1 MFKKAPKFLW
11 IIMFA
16 LATVT
21 FSCNKH
27 DDDDDDGGNGGG
39 GGIWNPTII
48 DGRLPG
54 LFSVSQDQQVQ
65 FSQGN
70 LQYRASTNTWRFAEH
85 QWDYVGSQKS
95 SFVGEVDGVSII
107 WENIGGTVSGSD
119 NSEVSPTYNG
129 WIDLFGWGTS
139 GYNGKNPYM
148 TSTSNIDYG
157 NGENNIAGTNYD
169 WGVYNA
175 ISNGGNRKNYW
186 RTLTHE
192 EWKYLFEMRTTPSGI
207 RFAKAKVND
216 VGGIILLP
224 DDWNASTYSLN
235 NTNTDTS
242 EAYFDDN
249 TISASQW
256 TTLENAG
263 AVFLPAA
270 GWRSES
276 LVLPVYGFKG
286 VSDFSIPC
294 CGYYWLASGNPY
306 AARGVLFLEGG
317 LHKCKGIADFD
328 RSAGLSVRLV
338 HSTQNNN
345 DNHIEVTTNNVTD
358 ITQTTAVC
366 GGNVTITGNGT
377 VTARGVCWS
386 TNSNPTVNDNHTSN
400 GTGTGNFTSSITGL
414 TPNTTYYVRAYAT
427 NNAGTVYGAQKSF
440 STTALST
447 APSIVTNNVTNIT
460 QDAAICGGN
469 VTSDG
474 GSPVTARGVCWSTIP
489 NPTINDNH
497 TYNGTGTGNFTSSI
511 TGLTQSTTYYV
522 RAFATNSIGTGYGEQ
537 ISFTT
542 TMPPGPTGAI
552 NGLFSVSPTKK
563 VYFSQG
569 NLQYQASTNTWR
581 FAENQWDFVGIG
593 NNNISSYYNGWI
605 DLFGWGT
612 SGWNCNN
619 TYYQPWDWDANNTN
633 GLLFGPPGSYNLTDN
648 YANSDWGVYNVI
660 NNGGSSIGQWR
671 TLTNDEWYY
680 ILNSRSG
687 IRYAKATVNGIRGIV
702 IFPDEWNNYTPSYA
716 NHYEVDFS
724 WNSYSSVQW
733 DWMEQQGAVFIC
745 AAGQRTGNS
754 IKYIGVRGYYW
765 SSTHGGTHGAK
776 GFHFDQETLGANS
789 MFIRCDGASV
799 RLVRNAQ

>member
-11 IIMFA
+11 IIMLA

-70 LQYRASTNTWRFAEH
+70 LQYRASN
-85 QWDYVGSQKS
+85 
-95 SFVGEVDGVSII
+95 
-107 WENIGGTVSGSD
+107 
-119 NSEVSPTYNG
+119 
-129 WIDLFGWGTS
+129 
-139 GYNGKNPYM
+139 
-148 TSTSNIDYG
+148 
-157 NGENNIAGTNYD
+157 
-169 WGVYNA
+169 
-175 ISNGGNRKNYW
+175 
-186 RTLTHE
+186 
-192 EWKYLFEMRTTPSGI
+192 
-207 RFAKAKVND
+207 
-216 VGGIILLP
+216 
-224 DDWNASTYSLN
+224 
-235 NTNTDTS
+235 
-242 EAYFDDN
+242 
-249 TISASQW
+249 
-256 TTLENAG
+256 
-263 AVFLPAA
+263 
-270 GWRSES
+270 
-276 LVLPVYGFKG
+276 
-286 VSDFSIPC
+286 
-294 CGYYWLASGNPY
+294 
-306 AARGVLFLEGG
+306 
-317 LHKCKGIADFD
+317 
-328 RSAGLSVRLV
+328 
-338 HSTQNNN
+338 
-345 DNHIEVTTNNVTD
+345 
-358 ITQTTAVC
+358 
-366 GGNVTITGNGT
+366 
-377 VTARGVCWS
+377 
-386 TNSNPTVNDNHTSN
+386 
-400 GTGTGNFTSSITGL
+400 
-414 TPNTTYYVRAYAT
+414 
-427 NNAGTVYGAQKSF
+427 
-440 STTALST
+440 
-447 APSIVTNNVTNIT
+447 
-460 QDAAICGGN
+460 
-469 VTSDG
+469 
-474 GSPVTARGVCWSTIP
+474 
-489 NPTINDNH
+489 
-497 TYNGTGTGNFTSSI
+497 
-511 TGLTQSTTYYV
+511 
-522 RAFATNSIGTGYGEQ
+522 
-537 ISFTT
+537 
-542 TMPPGPTGAI
+542 
-552 NGLFSVSPTKK
+552 
-563 VYFSQG
+563 
-569 NLQYQASTNTWR
+569 NTWR
-581 FAENQWDFVGIG
+581 FAENQWDIIG
-593 NNNISSYYNGWI
+593 ETNSNISQSYNGWI

-765 SSTHGGTHGAK
+765 SSTYGGTHGAK

>member
-11 IIMFA
+11 IIMLA

-119 NSEVSPTYNG
+119 NSEISPTYNG

-400 GTGTGNFTSSITGL
+400 GTGTGNFTSNITGL

-427 NNAGTVYGAQKSF
+427 NNAGTVYGEQKMF
-440 STTALST
+440 TTFT
-447 APSIVTNNVTNIT
+447 G
-460 QDAAICGGN
+460 GGN
-469 VTSDG
+469 
-474 GSPVTARGVCWSTIP
+474 
-489 NPTINDNH
+489 
-497 TYNGTGTGNFTSSI
+497 GN
-511 TGLTQSTTYYV
+511 
-522 RAFATNSIGTGYGEQ
+522 APE
-537 ISFTT
+537 
-542 TMPPGPTGAI
+542 GAI
-552 NGLFSVSPTKK
+552 DGLFSISATEQ

-569 NLQYQASTNTWR
+569 NLQYQASTKKWR
-581 FAENQWDFVGIG
+581 FAENQWTIVGED
-593 NNNISSYYNGWI
+593 NKNVSSTYNGWI

-612 SGWNCNN
+612 SGHYHGAVC
-619 TYYQPWDWDANNTN
+619 YQPWSTSTN
-633 GLLFGPPGSYNLTDN
+633 VQDYYAYGSVTYNLYDQTGQ
-648 YANSDWGVYNVI
+648 ADWGSNPI
-660 NNGGSSIGQWR
+660 INGGNTANLWR
-671 TLTNDEWYY
+671 TLTYEEWGYLLYIRNTNSNIRFATARVNRVNGLILLPDNWNAYY
-680 ILNSRSG
+680 YNLDKTNNSHLYFSNNVIDLSTWENIFQAHGAVFLPAAG
-687 IRYAKATVNGIRGIV
+687 IRHGA
-702 IFPDEWNNYTPSYA
+702 NYTPPNQY
-716 NHYEVDFS
+716 
-724 WNSYSSVQW
+724 
-733 DWMEQQGAVFIC
+733 M
-745 AAGQRTGNS
+745 
-754 IKYIGVRGYYW
+754 GYGGYW
-765 SSTHGGTHGAK
+765 SASTNNSSFAHSLSFYRTNFSNDSSGHC
-776 GFHFDQETLGANS
+776 LGL
-789 MFIRCDGASV
+789 SV
-799 RLVRNAQ
+799 RLVRPAN